1 MDRRKFLKLAGLASA
16 WPLSAKFGPWPD
28 INSSAINR
36 LEKWRPDSS
45 LRVEWRYAAG
55 RITDGGQDFG
65 FIISMSDIKIS
76 GVESQQFSVQRQ
88 NFTGNQEFVGKTYT
102 GTLSYDSGSATY
114 TFKDEAAQ
122 TLATW
127 QWDDNAAQQVYK
139 LTVTTPELSL
149 NNLVL
154 RPKGSLIP
162 EGGTGSIH
170 VGQIA
175 GILIDSDYHADWT
188 GIEISGQEK
197 GVARVDM
204 QGLRRAQSL
213 SNLTTAFGGWLE
225 QKAGLGQPPASSEGV
240 KTADTTEDYDH
251 HWFATAVELSDG
263 PAWVSAWRIEDAQGP
278 FWGLTIARYS
288 GTSWQVVLALTEK
301 DSVVVP
307 LEVNVL
313 AWQELPASAA
323 SPQSTGT
330 AWKLTAGVNQANDV
344 LNMQVSVPPGQFI
357 TNTKQT
363 LGSWLEEGV
372 GLEVVGTILGN
383 PISSTKMAAAETT
396 AEFSLTFLP
405 IVLEQN

>member
-1 MDRRKFLKLAGLASA
+1 MDRRKFLKLAGLASV

-28 INSSAINR
+28 INSLAINR
-36 LEKWRPDSS
+36 LEKWRPNSS

-55 RITDGGQDFG
+55 RIIDGGQDFG

-102 GTLSYDSGSATY
+102 GSLIYDSGSAY

-122 TLATW
+122 ILATW
-127 QWDDNAAQQVYK
+127 QWDDDAAQPVYK
-139 LTVTTPELSL
+139 LTVNTPELSL
-149 NNLVL
+149 DNLVL
-154 RPKGSLIP
+154 RPKGALIP
-162 EGGTGSIH
+162 EGGTGSIL

-204 QGLRRAQSL
+204 QGLRPPQPL
-213 SNLTTAFGGWLE
+213 SNLATVFGGWLE
-225 QKAGLGQPPASSEGV
+225 QSADKGQPPLSSARI
-240 KTADTTEDYDH
+240 KAADSTEDYDH
-251 HWFATAVELSDG
+251 HWFAAAVELSDG

-278 FWGLTIARYS
+278 FWGLTIARYG
-288 GTSWQVVLALTEK
+288 GTSWQVVLSLTEK
-301 DSVVVP
+301 DTVIVP

-323 SPQSTGT
+323 SQQSTGT
-330 AWKLTAGVNQANDV
+330 AWRLTAGVNQANDA
-344 LNMQVSVPPGQFI
+344 LDIQISVPPGQFI
-357 TNTKQT
+357 TNTKQI

-372 GLEVVGTILGN
+372 GLEVMGTILGN
-383 PISSTKMAAAETT
+383 PVSSTKMVAAETT
-396 AEFSLTFLP
+396 AEFSLNFLP
-405 IVLEQN
+405 IVLDQN